1 MLKVLQ
7 TVALLMV
14 FLALFIVTAFASDTV
29 ITLESATLNGETVTI
44 KGSLTDPVDN
54 QQITFIATDLL
65 GNSYNPEGIFYIDQ
79 QEAQLQAD
87 NSFTLS
93 FNINVLL
100 SEDTVYIVRVGGTN
114 IPNPAQMIITTS
126 GGEGEV
132 LLGDVNLDGIIT
144 AEDASIT
151 LQEVLF
157 HIETLTDRQIA
168 AMKVTKSD
176 VITSSNAS
184 EILYKSLD
192 SMYEF
197 SIFR

>member
-65 GNSYNPEGIFYIDQ
+65 GDSYNPEGIFYIDQ

>member
-65 GNSYNPEGIFYIDQ
+65 GDRYNPEGIFYIDQ